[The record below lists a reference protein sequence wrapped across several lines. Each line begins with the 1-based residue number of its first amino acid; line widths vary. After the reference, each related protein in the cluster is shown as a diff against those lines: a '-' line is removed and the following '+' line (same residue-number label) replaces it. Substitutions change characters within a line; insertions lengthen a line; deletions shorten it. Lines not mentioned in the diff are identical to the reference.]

1 MQIPNNSLSNWASSL
16 TLDMEAMTKIVRGG
30 FRVLF
35 TSPFGTA
42 TGSRASVAYAEGFID
57 ALDRLGFTSMGN
69 GFAIRSTFMDIKWR
83 FEEEMTKA
91 HSPKAQELVLDKAI
105 EMVVHR
111 LLSNTTEDFPEG
123 LETGAVSETLQ
134 DSLNAAAKAIGP
146 MMVEDLRKIDQGTS
160 GH

>member
-1 MQIPNNSLSNWASSL
+1 MQIPNNTLSNWADSL
-16 TLDMEAMTKIVRGG
+16 TLDMGTMIKIVRGG

-35 TSPFGTA
+35 AKPFGTSN
-42 TGSRASVAYAEGFID
+42 GSRASVAYAEGFID
-57 ALDRLGFTSMGN
+57 ALDRLGFTGMGN
-69 GFAIRSTFMDIKWR
+69 DFAIRSTFIDVKWQ

-91 HSPKAQELVLDKAI
+91 HSPKAKELVLNSAI

-111 LLSNTTEDFPEG
+111 LLSNTTADFPEG

-134 DSLNAAAKAIGP
+134 DSLNAAAKVIGP
-146 MMVEDLRKIDQGTS
+146 MMAEEVRKIDS